1 MCVWYAQVN
10 FTPISSPD
18 YERWVAEQ
26 SKPRFCV
33 TLLTRQLQAEYLAI
47 VTKILFDNNLNIDSI
62 TRLSGRVSLSGK
74 KVNERHMIRSA
85 LQFEVSGKPRN
96 VDQMREELFK
106 VSLSQPVDIAVQ
118 EDDLFRRNRRLI
130 LFDMDSTLIQCEV
143 IDELAKKAGVGKQ
156 VIRTYPSRC
165 ICSAFVIAT
174 VVSLFYVRGLIALLH
189 AGTGRE
195 GGRNQGTGGRD
206 SD

>member
-1 MCVWYAQVN
+1 MCVLYAQVN

-156 VIRTYPSRC
+156 VTRTYP
-165 ICSAFVIAT
+165 
-174 VVSLFYVRGLIALLH
+174 H
-189 AGTGRE
+189 AA
-195 GGRNQGTGGRD
+195 
-206 SD
+206 SFKPL

>member
-118 EDDLFRRNRRLI
+118 EDDLFRRLYLH
-130 LFDMDSTLIQCEV
+130 LFLFEEV
-143 IDELAKKAGVGKQ
+143 
-156 VIRTYPSRC
+156 TS
-165 ICSAFVIAT
+165 
-174 VVSLFYVRGLIALLH
+174 
-189 AGTGRE
+189 
-195 GGRNQGTGGRD
+195 
-206 SD
+206 

>member
-74 KVNERHMIRSA
+74 RAKDSKSSRSA
-85 LQFEVSGKPRN
+85 LQFEVC
-96 VDQMREELFK
+96 LFK
-106 VSLSQPVDIAVQ
+106 SVTRDAVS
-118 EDDLFRRNRRLI
+118 
-130 LFDMDSTLIQCEV
+130 
-143 IDELAKKAGVGKQ
+143 
-156 VIRTYPSRC
+156 
-165 ICSAFVIAT
+165 
-174 VVSLFYVRGLIALLH
+174 
-189 AGTGRE
+189 
-195 GGRNQGTGGRD
+195 
-206 SD
+206 